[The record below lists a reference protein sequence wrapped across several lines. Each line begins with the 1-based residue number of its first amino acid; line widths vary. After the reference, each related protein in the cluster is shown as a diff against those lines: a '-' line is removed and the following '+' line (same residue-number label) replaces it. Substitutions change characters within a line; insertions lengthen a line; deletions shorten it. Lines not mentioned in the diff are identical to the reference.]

1 MKQSLQLLLLAVP
14 VIVAIGWWQHYS
26 HSSSTIASQQVVAQ
40 PASDEPITPL
50 ALGLKLDP
58 AKVALGEQLFNDP
71 ILSHNNKISCA
82 SCHSLTSGGGAD
94 QLVHSIG
101 IDGKQGE
108 INAPTVFNAGLNFVQ
123 FWDGRAATLEEQIDG
138 PVQNPSEMGSS
149 WPEALQ
155 KLRSSAFYV
164 DGFAV
169 IYGDGIQSA
178 NVRDAIATFERSLIT
193 PNSRFDRYLR
203 GQEDALNSEA
213 LEGYRLFKDYG
224 CASCHQGAGAGGNLF
239 EKFGVMNNYF
249 AQRGNI
255 TKADFGRFNVTKNEA
270 DKYVFK
276 VPSLRNV
283 ALTGPYF
290 HDGSAATLEEAVRIM
305 SLYQLGRTL
314 TPEET
319 NSIVKFLRSL
329 SGEYK
334 GQAL

>member
-14 VIVAIGWWQHYS
+14 VIVAIGWWQHNS

-50 ALGLKLDP
+50 PLGLKLDP

-71 ILSHNNKISCA
+71 ILSQNSKISCA
-82 SCHSLTSGGGAD
+82 SCHSLTSGGGTD

-164 DGFAV
+164 DGFAA
-169 IYGDGIQSA
+169 IYSDGIESA

-203 GQEDALNSEA
+203 GEEDALNSEA

-224 CASCHQGAGAGGNLF
+224 CVSCHQGAGVGGNLF
-239 EKFGVMNNYF
+239 EKFGVMNDYF
-249 AQRGNI
+249 TQRGNS

>member
-1 MKQSLQLLLLAVP
+1 MKQSLQLILVAVP
-14 VIVAIGWWQHYS
+14 VIIAIGWWQHNS
-26 HSSSTIASQQVVAQ
+26 HSPTIASQQVVAQ
-40 PASDEPITPL
+40 SASDEPITPL
-50 ALGLKLDP
+50 PLDLKLDP
-58 AKVALGEQLFNDP
+58 AKVALGEQLFHDP
-71 ILSHNNKISCA
+71 VLSHNNKISCA
-82 SCHSLTSGGGAD
+82 SCHSLTSGAGTD

-101 IDGKQGE
+101 IDGKQGD

-138 PVQNPSEMGSS
+138 PMGNPSEMGSS

-155 KLRSSAFYV
+155 KLQSSAFYV
-164 DGFAV
+164 DGFAA
-169 IYGDGIQSA
+169 IYNDGIQTA

-203 GQEDALNSEA
+203 GEQNALTSEA

-224 CASCHQGAGAGGNLF
+224 CASCHQGAGVGGNLF
-239 EKFGVMNNYF
+239 EKFGVMNDYF

-255 TKADFGRFNVTKNEA
+255 TKTDFGRFNVTKNEA

-290 HDGSAATLEEAVRIM
+290 HDGSAASLEEAVRIM

-314 TPEET
+314 TPDET
-319 NSIVKFLRSL
+319 DSIVRFLRSL